1 MPVPA
6 SFNDITQ
13 DPHLENYIGWV
24 WYEKEVLLPQR
35 WLQDDLSTRVVLRFG
50 SAHYYSIVVRCTG
63 GCVCVS
69 KSQLP
74 IAVLLPFL
82 LLRLPPNLNPAF
94 WAHGSLLLQWVNGV
108 QVVEHEGG
116 HLPFE
121 ADISRIV
128 QRSPGVPC
136 RITVAL
142 NNTLTLHTLPPGTI
156 QYMNDKTR

>member
-24 WYEKEVLLPQR
+24 WYEKEVLIPQR

-69 KSQLP
+69 
-74 IAVLLPFL
+74 
-82 LLRLPPNLNPAF
+82 
-94 WAHGSLLLQWVNGV
+94 
-108 QVVEHEGG
+108 
-116 HLPFE
+116 
-121 ADISRIV
+121 
-128 QRSPGVPC
+128 
-136 RITVAL
+136 TVIP
-142 NNTLTLHTLPPGTI
+142 H
-156 QYMNDKTR
+156 